1 MGLQLPVVDCCSSAA
16 VICAA
21 SGTIEASSIFKPAE
35 LSSGPST
42 NAPKFMWDLYHSK
55 VFRALHERA
64 CAAHAIATFLI
75 DNPHN

>member
-1 MGLQLPVVDCCSSAA
+1 MGLQLLVVDCCSSAA
-16 VICAA
+16 VNCAA
-21 SGTIEASSIFKPAE
+21 SGTIEASSIFRPG

-42 NAPKFMWDLYHSK
+42 NAPKFMWELYHSK

-64 CAAHAIATFLI
+64 CAANAIATFLI